1 MLGALITHL
10 PSTSRRLTST
20 SPRLVP
26 DAPLHQD
33 VVRRDA
39 GLPRIGELAHDD
51 ASTRIPEVFE
61 IFSVDYKYRPI

>member
-1 MLGALITHL
+1 MLGALIIHL
-10 PSTSRRLTST
+10 PST

-51 ASTRIPEVFE
+51 ASMIG
-61 IFSVDYKYRPI
+61 